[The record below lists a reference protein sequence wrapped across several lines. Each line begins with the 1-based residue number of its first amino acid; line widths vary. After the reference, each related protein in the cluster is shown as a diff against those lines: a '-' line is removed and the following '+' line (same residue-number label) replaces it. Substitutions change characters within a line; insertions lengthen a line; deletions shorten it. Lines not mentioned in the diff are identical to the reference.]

1 MVCMLG
7 VVLPVAFGAGIA
19 ARRPVPAAT
28 SVPSG
33 LAAQAGDFGH
43 VLWSDADLFPG
54 HQIITR
60 LRGDANGGAAVELMF
75 SGLTRPDVLVYWSSG
90 DEAIADKLP
99 EDAQLL
105 GALSNAQPLPVPA
118 KQRGQPGR
126 LVLYSLAD
134 HEVVAVSKE
143 FQTLIHTNEH

>member
-1 MVCMLG
+1 MLG

-28 SVPSG
+28 SVPAG
-33 LAAQAGDFGH
+33 LAAKASDFGP

-54 HQIITR
+54 RRIITR
-60 LRGDANGGAAVELMF
+60 LRGDANGGLAAEFMF

-90 DEAIADKLP
+90 DEAIADRLP

-105 GALSNAQPLPVPA
+105 GALSNGQPLPVPA
-118 KQRGQPGR
+118 KQRGQSSR